1 MSIPF
6 LEVPDRRPHGS
17 DAAAGLRSIT
27 PRPRN
32 RQEAVNS
39 MIERRRQQAPPSRI
53 GYIEQLPALT
63 VLDRLPM
70 PIIAVGLDDGA
81 VLYANPAAADLL
93 GYPDAPSVYVHSLS
107 TLMAENPD
115 IPRHDCVA
123 ALHQAHGSVVEWNHA
138 DGFLVRTIVSRSIF
152 IRDDDP
158 VLLVGLTD
166 TTELSWNQQ

>member
-6 LEVPDRRPHGS
+6 AAVPDRRPHRH
-17 DAAAGLRSIT
+17 DAAARLPSTT

-32 RQEAVNS
+32 RQGAVNS
-39 MIERRRQQAPPSRI
+39 TIERRSQPAPPTRI
-53 GYIEQLPALT
+53 AYIEQLPALT
-63 VLDRLPM
+63 VLDRLSM

-93 GYPDAPSVYVHSLS
+93 GYPDAPSVNAHSLS
-107 TLMAENPD
+107 TLMAEHPD
-115 IPRHDCVA
+115 IPPHACVA
-123 ALHQAHGSVVEWNHA
+123 TLHKAHGSVVEWNHA
-138 DGFLVRTIVSRSIF
+138 DGFLIRTIVSRSIF

-166 TTELSWNQQ
+166 TTELSWNQ

>member
-6 LEVPDRRPHGS
+6 PAMPDRRPPRH
-17 DAAAGLRSIT
+17 DAAARLPSIT
-27 PRPRN
+27 PRPR
-32 RQEAVNS
+32 RREEAVNS
-39 MIERRRQQAPPSRI
+39 MIERRRQPAAPTRI

-63 VLDRLPM
+63 LLDRLSM

-93 GYPDAPSVYVHSLS
+93 GYPDAPSVNAYSLS
-107 TLMAENPD
+107 TLMAEQPD
-115 IPRHDCVA
+115 IPPHDCVA
-123 ALHQAHGSVVEWNHA
+123 TLHKAHGSVVEWNHA

-166 TTELSWNQQ
+166 TTELSWNQ